1 VKKPIVIIA
10 LLFLFTAIYCFYFFG
25 GYEGIGDG
33 NDYAGLARNI
43 NRGQGLTLGHI
54 YPLSLA
60 FDPNIPQPNN
70 MWAPGYPLY
79 LAIWFLIFGANDTAA
94 VLASIFALWLLLIAG
109 YLLGRKVLDE
119 RLGLIIA
126 ALIGLSQ
133 IVLYA
138 AVEGTPEIFTGA
150 ILAFSMLVILG
161 KQNITRV
168 IISGLLFSISILTRY
183 QIAIVG
189 IPLAILF
196 IENKKRL
203 LPIWLIAVLL
213 GISPWLLR
221 NALVLGNPFF
231 TLQSYGEFTKGM
243 GRFDD
248 FYSTYRSFAPMSLF
262 YTVSHFPYDLAK
274 KFVGGLIF
282 FGGAFPLRFNFL
294 GIIPFFFGLIK
305 VNRLEGIQKKILLF
319 AFISSVLIII
329 LSALDGHHDRH
340 LVPLQVFYAVST
352 MIGFILLAKEFKFFE
367 RKALPII
374 FGLLLFLPAR
384 FPFQEFRLSSIAAE
398 NRGNMPAYSKIAEAV
413 KPDEVVISD
422 ASDAIWWYADR
433 PSIWIPVH
441 YDDLKTLLARD
452 DCHYIFLFRP
462 TDFIKKL
469 SNNEIADF
477 AYSTELILD
486 IQEHGSL
493 YRLKK
498 AHFIGGVN
506 RYGI

>member
-1 VKKPIVIIA
+1 MKKPIVIIA

-43 NRGQGLTLGHI
+43 NRGQGFTLGHI

-79 LAIWFLIFGANDTAA
+79 LAIWFSIFGANDTTAIF
-94 VLASIFALWLLLIAG
+94 ASIFALWLLIIAG

-126 ALIGLSQ
+126 ALIGLNQ

-150 ILAFSMLVILG
+150 ILAFSLLVLIG
-161 KQNITRV
+161 NQNIARI
-168 IISGLLFSISILTRY
+168 IISGLLFAISILTRY

-196 IENKKRL
+196 IENKKRF
-203 LPIWLIAVLL
+203 LPIWIVTILV

-221 NALVLGNPFF
+221 NALVLGSPFF

-248 FYSTYRSFAPMSLF
+248 FYSTYRSFTPMSLF
-262 YTVSHFPYDLAK
+262 YTISHFSFDLAK

-282 FGGAFPLRFNFL
+282 LGGAFPLRFNFL

-305 VNRLEGIQKKILLF
+305 INRFDGTQKKIVLF
-319 AFISSVLIII
+319 AFISSVFIII
-329 LSALDGHHDRH
+329 LSAFDGHHDRH

-352 MIGFILLAKEFKFFE
+352 MIGFILLAKEFKFIE
-367 RKALPII
+367 RKVLLII

-384 FPFQEFRLSSIAAE
+384 FPYQEFSLSSIAAE
-398 NRGNMPAYSKIAEAV
+398 NRANKPVYSKIAEIV
-413 KPDEVVISD
+413 KTDEVVISD

-441 YDDLKTLLARD
+441 YDDLKILLARD
-452 DCHYIFLFRP
+452 DCQYVFLCRP
-462 TDFIKKL
+462 TDFFKKL
-469 SNNEIADF
+469 SNDEIADF
-477 AYSTELILD
+477 AYSTELVLD
-486 IQEHGSL
+486 MQEHGSL
-493 YRLKK
+493 FRLKK
-498 AHFIGGVN
+498 AYSISGAN
-506 RYGI
+506 RHGI

>member
-1 VKKPIVIIA
+1 MKRTFVIIA
-10 LLFLFTAIYCFYFFG
+10 LLLLLTAIYCFYFFG

-33 NDYAGLARNI
+33 NDYAGLARSI
-43 NRGQGLTLGHI
+43 NRGQGFSLGHL

-79 LAIWFLIFGANDTAA
+79 LAIWFSIFGANDNAA
-94 VLASIFALWLLLIAG
+94 VLASIFALWLLIISG
-109 YLLGRKVLDE
+109 YLLGCKVLDK

-126 ALIGLSQ
+126 VLIGLSQ

-138 AVEGTPEIFTGA
+138 AVEGTPEILTGA
-150 ILAFSMLVILG
+150 ILGLSILVILD
-161 KQNITRV
+161 KQNLTRV
-168 IISGLLFSISILTRY
+168 IISGLIFALAILTRY
-183 QIAIVG
+183 QISIVG

-196 IENKKRL
+196 IENKKRF
-203 LPIWLIAVLL
+203 LPIWIVAVLF

-221 NALVLGNPFF
+221 NALVLGSPYF
-231 TLQSYGEFTKGM
+231 TLQSYGEYTKGM

-248 FYSTYRSFAPMSLF
+248 FYSTYRSFTPMSLL
-262 YTVSHFPYDLAK
+262 YAVSHFPFDLAK

-282 FGGAFPLRFNFL
+282 LGGAFPLRFNFL

-305 VNRLEGIQKKILLF
+305 IDKLEGVQKKIVLF

-340 LVPLQVFYAVST
+340 FVPLQAFYAVSILIT
-352 MIGFILLAKEFKFFE
+352 FILMAKEFRFFE
-367 RKALPII
+367 CKALLVVAGI
-374 FGLLLFLPAR
+374 LLFLPAR

-398 NRGNMPAYSKIAEAV
+398 NRSNIPAYLKIAEVV
-413 KPDEVVISD
+413 KPGEVIISD

-441 YDDLKTLLARD
+441 YDDLKILLARD
-452 DCHYIFLFRP
+452 DCRYIFLSRP

-469 SNNEIADF
+469 SNDEIADF
-477 AYSTELILD
+477 VYSTELVLD
-486 IQEHGSL
+486 MLEHGNL
-493 YRLKK
+493 FRLKK
-498 AHFIGGVN
+498 ARSISGAN
-506 RYGI
+506 RHGI

>member
-1 VKKPIVIIA
+1 MKKPIVIIV

-43 NRGQGLTLGHI
+43 NRGQGFTLGHI

-79 LAIWFLIFGANDTAA
+79 LAIWFSILGANDTAA
-94 VLASIFALWLLLIAG
+94 MLASIFALWLLIIAG

-126 ALIGLSQ
+126 ALIALSQ

-150 ILAFSMLVILG
+150 ILAFSLLVIIG
-161 KQNITRV
+161 KQNMARI
-168 IISGLLFSISILTRY
+168 IISGILFAISILTRY

-196 IENKKRL
+196 IENKKRF
-203 LPIWLIAVLL
+203 LPIWLIAVLF

-221 NALVLGNPFF
+221 NALVLGNPLF

-248 FYSTYRSFAPMSLF
+248 FYSTYRSFTPMSIF

-274 KFVGGLIF
+274 KFAGGLIF
-282 FGGAFPLRFNFL
+282 LGGAFPLRFNFL

-305 VNRLEGIQKKILLF
+305 IDRLEGIQKKILLF

-352 MIGFILLAKEFKFFE
+352 MIGFILLAKEFKFFA
-367 RKALPII
+367 RKTLLII

-398 NRGNMPAYSKIAEAV
+398 NKGNRAVYSKITEAV

-452 DCHYIFLFRP
+452 DCYFIFLSRP
-462 TDFIKKL
+462 SDFIKKL
-469 SNNEIADF
+469 SNDEIADF
-477 AYSTELILD
+477 AYSTELMLEM
-486 IQEHGSL
+486 QEHGSL
-493 YRLKK
+493 FRLKK
-498 AHFIGGVN
+498 AHSINGAN